1 VEGRAVKT
9 WVAAAIGGTL
19 GAFIGNAFNE
29 QLKDKPE
36 FTKTTLA
43 KIHECH
49 DKGRL
54 AVITH
59 DENGEYVVCN
69 KTSKEWNEI
78 FKGKKRES

>member
-1 VEGRAVKT
+1 MNAGLLAAFGAIAGSVLSNFVIEAVKPK
-9 WVAAAIGGTL
+9 
-19 GAFIGNAFNE
+19 
-29 QLKDKPE
+29 QE

-69 KTSKEWNEI
+69 KTGKEWNEI

>member
-1 VEGRAVKT
+1 MNAAVF
-9 WVAAAIGGTL
+9 AAIGSI
-19 GAFIGNAFNE
+19 IGSLLSNAYIE
-29 QLKDKPE
+29 SKKPKQE
-36 FTKTTLA
+36 FTKVTLA

-69 KTSKEWNEI
+69 KTSKEWDEI
-78 FKGKKRES
+78 FKGKKHES